1 MSQSILTKSIINH
14 RHGDRLQRIIRS
26 VTVIALSLVY
36 FMMTLSCN
44 HRKSLLPEHVTCRC
58 LLTPTSSPH
67 DTYLIE
73 VSDDRIITTTF
84 GWCPDTVMKM
94 IKEDRHIAQY
104 DKNLVER
111 IEKREE
117 REIPPQKYVSLLD
130 LLDTSSGV
138 KYDNPFIEGWAWDAW
153 IVVLMT
159 KTDQFI
165 YMRDEEPNETIKFLV
180 NELISLSPVPFSEDK
195 LVGGRKKIVEVDDSL
210 TY

>member
-1 MSQSILTKSIINH
+1 MKKAIFFSLFF
-14 RHGDRLQRIIRS
+14 
-26 VTVIALSLVY
+26 VTFLMIS
-36 FMMTLSCN
+36 SCN

-73 VSDDRIITTTF
+73 VSDDCIITTAF

-94 IKEDRHIAQY
+94 IKEDGHITRY

-111 IEKREE
+111 IEKQEE
-117 REIPPQKYVSLLD
+117 RKISPQKYVSLLD
-130 LLDTSSGV
+130 LLDKSSGV
-138 KYDNPFIEGWAWDAW
+138 KCDNPFVEGWAWDAW

-159 KTDQFI
+159 ETDQYI
-165 YMRDEEPNETIKFLV
+165 YMRDEEPNETIKLLV

-195 LVGGRKKIVEVDDSL
+195 LVGGRKKIVEVGDSL
-210 TY
+210 IN